1 MSERSNEVP
10 EQFQNPQ
17 RHRRRWR
24 LLDEGFAWDPLQRYC
39 RVSTADQAR
48 ARQKRDPTRL
58 HQEGWLQIVG
68 FWEEVASGARLDR
81 IKRKKVL
88 HSMRAHVA
96 TPIPEPGRSLMGLR

>member
-1 MSERSNEVP
+1 MAS
-10 EQFQNPQ
+10 FG
-17 RHRRRWR
+17 RRVR
-24 LLDEGFAWDPLQRYC
+24 LGPTAAFYC
-39 RVSTADQAR
+39 RVSTADQDR

>member
-1 MSERSNEVP
+1 MRYQSNSRTRSDTGDDGVFWTKGSLGTRCSVIAGYRPPTKPVPARNETL
-10 EQFQNPQ
+10 
-17 RHRRRWR
+17 RA
-24 LLDEGFAWDPLQRYC
+24 FAKKAGY
-39 RVSTADQAR
+39 
-48 ARQKRDPTRL
+48 KF
-58 HQEGWLQIVG
+58 VG